1 MPGQNINLNKTTP
14 SYPAKPTDVAAA
26 PQVVVQWDPSFD
38 TLKSLQFQLTV
49 TDDLGV
55 ISNTASVT
63 VNIQPKP
70 VAVLVGPNGT
80 ADKNIVSAG
89 TNIALDGSKST
100 PPPGAN
106 VTYKWTLVG

>member
-1 MPGQNINLNKTTP
+1 MPGQNINLNKSTP
-14 SYPAKPTDVAAA
+14 SYPAKPADVAAA

-38 TLKSLQFQLTV
+38 GVKTLQFQLTV

-70 VAVLVGPNGT
+70 VAVLAGPN
-80 ADKNIVSAG
+80 ANNVVSVG

-100 PPPGAN
+100 PPPGPN